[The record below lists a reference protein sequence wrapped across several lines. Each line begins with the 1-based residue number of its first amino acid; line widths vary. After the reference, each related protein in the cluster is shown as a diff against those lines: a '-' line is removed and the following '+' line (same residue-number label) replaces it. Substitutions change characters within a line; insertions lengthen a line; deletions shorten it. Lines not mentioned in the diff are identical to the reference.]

1 MNKKEKS
8 EIENILNSIPNE
20 FRVIENRIN
29 GKVIDEYYEIADNL
43 ENKNQ
48 DKIRQNQDKWTE
60 LKSQNDIKELL
71 VCLSEIGN
79 VKSYRKIEEITKSG
93 KSEILDFSFV
103 ALKFARLNLEN
114 NLSDEPI
121 GFISTELG
129 GKGNK
134 TRCYFVVKSKDKIEN
149 NKESKII
156 DELRDI
162 CNKNDSE
169 LEEIENHG
177 KYILVKI
184 LVSIDYAIGNI
195 IDKLTNRC
203 LFLDEEYICN
213 NVEKPTKEF
222 IKKWMNNTL
231 G

>member
-8 EIENILNSIPNE
+8 EIENILDSIPNE
-20 FRVIENRIN
+20 FRVIENKI
-29 GKVIDEYYEIADNL
+29 KAKIIDEYYEIAGDL
-43 ENKNQ
+43 GNKNQ
-48 DKIRQNQDKWTE
+48 DKIRQNQDKGTE
-60 LKSQNDIKELL
+60 LKAENDIKELL
-71 VCLSEIGN
+71 VCLSEIGDLQ
-79 VKSYRKIEEITKSG
+79 SYRTIEEITKSG
-93 KSEILDFSFV
+93 KPEILNFSFV

-114 NLSDEPI
+114 SLSDEPI
-121 GFISTELG
+121 GFITSELG

-149 NKESKII
+149 SKESKII
-156 DELRDI
+156 DELNDI

-169 LEEIENHG
+169 LEEIENHE

-195 IDKLTNRC
+195 IDKLTSRC
-203 LFLDEEYICN
+203 SFLGEEYICN